1 MLCLV
6 WGAVGE
12 DTLHPMSGENKT
24 QEADDL
30 VQASLTSCVIGTYL
44 VNSKTLFRGLG
55 QVGFWIS
62 FTVVSGSISIYKLK
76 KLVEKW
82 INISSSAYLFQMW
95 HCPYLYSQLHCV
107 VISLLEAFDF
117 FMQQKEFVIRVNEH
131 QLSLSPCWIIWK
143 ESFSY

>member
-1 MLCLV
+1 M
-6 WGAVGE
+6 GE

-76 KLVEKW
+76 KLVEK
-82 INISSSAYLFQMW
+82 
-95 HCPYLYSQLHCV
+95 
-107 VISLLEAFDF
+107 
-117 FMQQKEFVIRVNEH
+117 
-131 QLSLSPCWIIWK
+131 
-143 ESFSY
+143 